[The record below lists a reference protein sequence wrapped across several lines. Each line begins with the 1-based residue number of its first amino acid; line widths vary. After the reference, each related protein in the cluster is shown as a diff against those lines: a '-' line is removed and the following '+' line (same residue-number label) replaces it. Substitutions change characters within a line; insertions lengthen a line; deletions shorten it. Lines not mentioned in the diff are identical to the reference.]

1 MKIRKPN
8 ITEPITNNQESDK
21 VIIDGLMT
29 AEDLVDLGVNAGVN
43 TIEQLRA
50 MYPKNPELEKR
61 ELEMM
66 SDEKLAEKLR
76 IAGKDNDEKINA
88 IYQNQ
93 LLKNKINETRTE
105 IQKLNK
111 EFKKTHEQNLV
122 YEKDRKIKE
131 LEDALEKYK
140 NKIDTKE

>member
-1 MKIRKPN
+1 MTIKQPN
-8 ITEPITNNQESDK
+8 KTSPIANNQESDK

-29 AEDLVDLGVNAGVN
+29 AEDLTDLGMRAGMN
-43 TIEQLRA
+43 TIEQLRS
-50 MYPKNPELEKR
+50 MYPKNPKLEAKELEI
-61 ELEMM
+61 M
-66 SDEKLAEKLR
+66 SDEALANKLR

-93 LLKNKINETRTE
+93 LLKNKINETRSE

-111 EFKKTHEQNLV
+111 EFQKSHEENLI

-131 LEDALEKYK
+131 LEETLAKYK
-140 NKIDTKE
+140 NKIE

>member
-8 ITEPITNNQESDK
+8 KNKPITNDQQSDK
-21 VIIDGLMT
+21 VVIDGLMT
-29 AEDLVDLGVNAGVN
+29 AEDLVDFGVKAGVN
-43 TIEQLRA
+43 TIEQLRT
-50 MYPKNPELEKR
+50 MYPKNVELEER
-61 ELEMM
+61 EKEIM
-66 SDEKLAEKLR
+66 SDEALAEKLR

-93 LLKNKINETRTE
+93 LLKNKIKETRDE

-111 EFKKTHEQNLV
+111 DYKKSHEENIL

-131 LEDALEKYK
+131 LEDELEKFK
-140 NKIDTKE
+140 NKLN

>member
-8 ITEPITNNQESDK
+8 KTLPITNNQESDK

-29 AEDLVDLGVNAGVN
+29 AEDLTDLGIKAGMN

-50 MYPKNPELEKR
+50 MYPKNPELEAK
-61 ELEMM
+61 ELEIM
-66 SDEKLAEKLR
+66 SDEALTEKLR

-88 IYQNQ
+88 VYQNQ

-105 IQKLNK
+105 IQRLNK
-111 EFKKTHEQNLV
+111 EFEKSHEENII
-122 YEKDRKIKE
+122 YEKDRKIRE
-131 LEDALEKYK
+131 LEETIEKYK
-140 NKIDTKE
+140 NKIQ